1 LTHYPTKSFS
11 VHNSS
16 EANNALQREEFA
28 MNTPGLSTPSN
39 LQAFSESQPIPLS
52 APEAFWGRK
61 AQWLLRWCPLG
72 ATTAQVVPCIF
83 LLTLSG
89 YRTAIGGLA
98 LFSAS
103 IAGPFELFHRNAV
116 RIPFFLVAGG
126 LSLLNLYMYY
136 YAKRRRE
143 MSSARWRRQP
153 LSTRERRTQIVQ
165 LSSSLLTLGM
175 IAADFVAHRLHA
187 LGHLPR

>member
-1 LTHYPTKSFS
+1 MNLPGPS
-11 VHNSS
+11 NSS
-16 EANNALQREEFA
+16 EPQAL
-28 MNTPGLSTPSN
+28 
-39 LQAFSESQPIPLS
+39 SESQPLPLS
-52 APEAFWGRK
+52 APENSRSRK
-61 AQWLLRWCPLG
+61 GQWLLRWCPLG

-89 YRTAIGGLA
+89 YRTVIGGLA
-98 LFSAS
+98 VFSAS
-103 IAGPFELFHRNAV
+103 IAGPFELFHQNAV
-116 RIPFFLVAGG
+116 RIPFFLIAGG

-153 LSTRERRTQIVQ
+153 LSARERRTQIVQ

-175 IAADFVAHRLHA
+175 IAADIVAHRLHGLA
-187 LGHLPR
+187 F

>member
-1 LTHYPTKSFS
+1 MAFYLLTKSFS
-11 VHNSS
+11 GQNINR
-16 EANNALQREEFA
+16 AKRALHREEFA
-28 MNTPGLSTPSN
+28 MNLPYPSIPSEP
-39 LQAFSESQPIPLS
+39 QAILESQPIPIS
-52 APEAFWGRK
+52 EPEDSRSRK

-89 YRTAIGGLA
+89 YRTVIGGLA
-98 LFSAS
+98 VFSAS
-103 IAGPFELFHRNAV
+103 IAGPFELFHQNAV
-116 RIPFFLVAGG
+116 RIPFFLIAGG
-126 LSLLNLYMYY
+126 LSLLNLYMYF

-153 LSTRERRTQIVQ
+153 LSTRERRTQMVQ

-175 IAADFVAHRLHA
+175 IAADIVSHRLHG
-187 LGHLPR
+187 LGF